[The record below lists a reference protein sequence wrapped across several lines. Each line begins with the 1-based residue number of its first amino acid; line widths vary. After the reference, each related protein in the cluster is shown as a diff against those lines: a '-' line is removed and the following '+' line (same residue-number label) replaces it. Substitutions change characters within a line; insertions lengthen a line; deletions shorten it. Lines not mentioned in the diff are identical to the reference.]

1 MRVLVLGAYGM
12 IGAAVLSRLHRDG
25 HSVVGA
31 GRSIAT
37 AKRQFAFAEWIAA
50 DFHQL
55 LSGEAWLP
63 LLSGVD
69 AVVNCVGAL
78 QSGSRDRLNH
88 IHEQAPAAL
97 FAACERVGVR
107 RVVHISA
114 IGAEADSPTEFGRG
128 KAATEQAL
136 RGTQL
141 DWLIL
146 RPGLVL
152 ADGVHGGSAM
162 LVGLAAA
169 PLCTPLIAVDR
180 PIQIVAAEDV
190 AATVAWAV
198 RPDSPARLTL
208 DLMHPQPLSL
218 RELVSGLRRWLGFA
232 SRPVWTVP
240 RFVTSLVARCADAIG
255 WLGWRSPAR
264 STAMAQ
270 LAQGVTGDPEP
281 WMRDTGI
288 RPQSLDDILA
298 RRPATVQDR
307 WFARLY
313 LLKPLAIAGL
323 AVFWIATGV
332 IALGPAYA
340 AALAHLAAAG
350 FGGPQAVALVIGGA
364 LFDVVLGLMLLV
376 RRLAKPVLVTML
388 PATIGYVVAGT
399 AIEPSLWADP
409 LGPLTKILPMLLATL
424 FTLAVI
430 DER

>member
-25 HSVVGA
+25 HSLLAA
-31 GRSIAT
+31 GRSITT

-50 DFHQL
+50 DFHHL
-55 LSGEAWLP
+55 LTVDAWLP
-63 LLSGVD
+63 LLSGID

-78 QSGSRDRLNH
+78 QSGSRDRLDQ
-88 IHEQAPAAL
+88 IHEHAPAAL
-97 FAACERVGVR
+97 FAACERAGVR

-114 IGAEADSPTEFGRG
+114 IGAEADAPTEFGRG
-128 KAATEQAL
+128 KAVTEQAL
-136 RGTQL
+136 RATQL

-169 PLCTPLIAVDR
+169 PLCTPLMAVNR

-198 RPDSPARLTL
+198 RPDSPARLAH
-208 DLMHPQPLSL
+208 DLVHPQALSL
-218 RELVSGLRRWLGFA
+218 REIVSGLRRWLGLA
-232 SRPVWTVP
+232 PRPVFVVP
-240 RFVTSLVARCADAIG
+240 RALTSAIARCADAAG

-270 LAQGVTGDPEP
+270 LAQGVTGDPGP

-288 RPQSLDDILA
+288 RPQSFDAILA

-323 AVFWIATGV
+323 ALFWIATGV

-340 AALAHLAAAG
+340 SALAHLAAAD
-350 FGGPQAVALVIGGA
+350 FGAPQAEMLVVGGA
-364 LFDVVLGLMLLV
+364 LFDIVLGLLLLV

-388 PATIGYVVAGT
+388 LATVGYIVAGT
-399 AIEPSLWADP
+399 VIEPSLWADP